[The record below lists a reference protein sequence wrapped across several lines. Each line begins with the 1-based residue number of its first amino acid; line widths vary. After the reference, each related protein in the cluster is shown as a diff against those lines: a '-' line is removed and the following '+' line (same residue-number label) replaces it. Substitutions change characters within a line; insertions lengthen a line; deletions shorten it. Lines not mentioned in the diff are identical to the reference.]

1 MLVVGLLPNYAHS
14 LTLEDLGE
22 TEKQAYTQQQ
32 NQWVKEYEEEQERQ
46 RKTKE
51 LTEKANS
58 LKGKYGGQCVIFAK
72 KFLGV
77 TESWGLARN
86 VKTNTS
92 TPVIGSVIKTS
103 ESWAGHVGIV
113 INATKTTVTIIE
125 SNYIR
130 NTIGIRTLSITDKRI
145 KGYKIIN

>member
-1 MLVVGLLPNYAHS
+1 MAGLMPNQVRS
-14 LTLEDLGE
+14 ITLEELPE

-32 NQWVKEYEEEQERQ
+32 NQWVKEYEEEQDRQ
-46 RKTKE
+46 RKTAE
-51 LTEKANS
+51 LTEKANK

-113 INATKTTVTIIE
+113 INATETTVTIVE

-130 NTIGIRTLSITDKRI
+130 NTIGIRTLLITDKRI
-145 KGYKIIN
+145 KGYKVIN